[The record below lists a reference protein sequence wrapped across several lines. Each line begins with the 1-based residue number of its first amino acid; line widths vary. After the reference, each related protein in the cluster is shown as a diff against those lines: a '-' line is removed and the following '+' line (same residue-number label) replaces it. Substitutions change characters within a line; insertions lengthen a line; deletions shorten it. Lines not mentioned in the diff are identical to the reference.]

1 MRRRIAKPRAASAT
15 ARIARNDAESVGIEE
30 FETTTV
36 ESVLLSGLSSGV
48 VDVTVA
54 VFRIEPAGATTVV

>member
-1 MRRRIAKPRAASAT
+1 MRRRIVKPRAASAR
-15 ARIARNDAESVGIEE
+15 ARSARKGGESVGIEE

-54 VFRIEPAGATTVV
+54 VFRIDPAGAVTVV